1 MQRIAELSPAARLR
15 LLDEL
20 RQEHAALKARGLKL
34 NIARGLPSKE
44 QLDLSNAL
52 LSSPGP
58 EDYITAA
65 GHDARNYGGDRQGLI
80 ELREIFSS
88 VFGVPAARI
97 IAGGNSSMAMIHDC
111 IAWAMLKGLPGSPEP
126 WSRAA
131 ASPAFLCPAPGYE
144 KHNVMCEEFGIR
156 LLPVPVTPNGPD
168 MDVVEALTA
177 DPSVKGMWCV
187 PNYANPTGEVYS
199 DDTVRRLAA
208 MKTGAP
214 DFRLF
219 WDDAYVVHHLS
230 ANRAPSMNVFHAC
243 ETAGNPDRPMAFAST
258 SKITFA
264 AGGVAFMAASPA
276 NIAWYL
282 ERALARGGGPD
293 KVNQL
298 RHIRL
303 LKDADGLARHMEA
316 HRVLLAPKF
325 TAIID
330 ALSRRMAGT
339 GAATWSQP
347 KGGYFISIEA
357 TPGTA
362 KRVVALAEE
371 AGVTLTVAGSTWP
384 YFRDPHDSNIRIAPS
399 FASLAD
405 VKVAAE
411 VIALSVLLGAVEKM
425 CAGG

>member
-1 MQRIAELSPAARLR
+1 MQRTADMDMPARQALLRRLT
-15 LLDEL
+15 D
-20 RQEHAALKARGLKL
+20 EHAAMKAQRLRL

-52 LSSPGP
+52 LNLPGP
-58 EDYITAA
+58 ADYITAA
-65 GHDARNYGGDRQGLI
+65 GGDARNYGGDPQGLI

-88 VFGVPAARI
+88 VFGVPARQI
-97 IAGGNSSMAMIHDC
+97 IAGGNSSMAMMHDC
-111 IAWAMLKGLPGSPEP
+111 LVWAMLKGVPGSTEP
-126 WSRAA
+126 WSRIE
-131 ASPAFLCPAPGYE
+131 SPAFICPAPGYE
-144 KHNVMCEEFGIR
+144 KHNVMCEELGLR
-156 LLPVPVTPNGPD
+156 LLPVPVTRYGPD
-168 MDVVEALTA
+168 MDTVEALA
-177 DPSVKGMWCV
+177 SDPNVKGMWCV
-187 PNYANPTGEVYS
+187 PTYANPIGEVYS
-199 DDTVRRLAA
+199 EETVRRLAA

-219 WDDAYVVHHLS
+219 WDDAYAVHHLS
-230 ANRAPSMNVFHAC
+230 ANRAPLLNIFDAC
-243 ETAGNPDRPMAFAST
+243 DAAGNPDRSLAFGST

-276 NIAWYL
+276 NISWYL
-282 ERALARGGGPD
+282 ERASKRGGGPD

-298 RHIRL
+298 RHVRL
-303 LKDADGLARHMEA
+303 LKDAEGLERHMEA

-325 TAIID
+325 TAIVE
-330 ALSRRMAGT
+330 ALSRRIGGT

-362 KRVVALAEE
+362 RRVVALAEE
-371 AGVTLTVAGSTWP
+371 AGVILTVAGSTWP
-384 YFRDPHDSNIRIAPS
+384 YFRDPGDSNIRIAPS
-399 FASLAD
+399 FAALPD

-425 CAGG
+425 CEAA